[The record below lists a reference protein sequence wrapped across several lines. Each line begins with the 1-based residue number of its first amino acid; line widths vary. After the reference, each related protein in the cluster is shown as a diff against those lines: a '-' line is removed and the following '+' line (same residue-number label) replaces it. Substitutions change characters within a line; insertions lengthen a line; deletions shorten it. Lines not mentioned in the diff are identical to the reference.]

1 MLRELKLGRS
11 PNQPCNSVGLGN
23 GVILLNQ
30 NNSSAA
36 SLSCDMSF
44 VGSRVVGSYLFTTV
58 TSFLLDTLLG
68 IL

>member
-1 MLRELKLGRS
+1 MELFCVK
-11 PNQPCNSVGLGN
+11 
-23 GVILLNQ
+23 Q
-30 NNSSAA
+30 NNSPAA
-36 SLSCDMSF
+36 SLLFDMLY